1 MPSEPEEG
9 AVSVSQHQQLQTP
22 TLQDIEKM
30 ETTFLWYYTLSFLS
44 LASAG
49 RKEGQDVQNTYLVC
63 PRNIFINQSKIQFSS
78 ALVKRDTI
86 SELTDI
92 GNSIGNSIKGAV
104 HISRHHFGDIFNRN
118 LIWETLAHFFNNCST
133 QLKEKLNFLRRGNY

>member
-1 MPSEPEEG
+1 
-9 AVSVSQHQQLQTP
+9 
-22 TLQDIEKM
+22 M

-49 RKEGQDVQNTYLVC
+49 RKQLLLKFLPWYQ
-63 PRNIFINQSKIQFSS
+63 RFHFQFSS

-92 GNSIGNSIKGAV
+92 GNSIGNSIKDMVGLETNK
-104 HISRHHFGDIFNRN
+104 DIIDDIKDIDVRN
-118 LIWETLAHFFNNCST
+118 
-133 QLKEKLNFLRRGNY
+133 